1 MKLIY
6 TQFEVYD
13 PEMDEVVAT
22 VSMIDEGGAKVEVTA
37 IQTAS
42 SWRELAKLVEQALK
56 QMQLKGDM
64 E

>member
-1 MKLIY
+1 MQLIY

-13 PEMDEVVAT
+13 PEMDETIAT

-37 IQTAS
+37 VQTAS
-42 SWRELAKLVEQALK
+42 SWIELAKLIEQALK
-56 QMQLKGDM
+56 QMQLTGDK

>member
-1 MKLIY
+1 MQLIY

-13 PEMDEVVAT
+13 PEMDETIAT

-37 IQTAS
+37 VQNAS
-42 SWRELAKLVEQALK
+42 SWRELATLIDEALK
-56 QMQLKGDM
+56 QMQLTGDK

>member
-13 PEMDEVVAT
+13 PEMDEVVASVT
-22 VSMIDEGGAKVEVTA
+22 MLDEGGAKVEVTA
-37 IQTAS
+37 VQTAS
-42 SWRELAKLVEQALK
+42 SWRELAKLVEEALK
-56 QMQLKGDM
+56 QMELAGDM

>member
-6 TQFEVYD
+6 TQFEIYD
-13 PEMDEVVAT
+13 PEMDETIAT

-37 IQTAS
+37 VQTAS
-42 SWRELAKLVEQALK
+42 SWRELATLIEKALK
-56 QMQLKGDM
+56 QMQLTGDK